1 MEELIKTMV
10 SKVEKDEIVGYLTA
24 YCTKGVAD
32 DYQIITSA
40 RVASSFP
47 SPYRLYVPL
56 LGRLFH
62 TIAQGHPEPEK
73 LIQRIIMEAHK
84 EFKEALQAESK
95 QSSEF
100 NVVGKLDE

>member
-1 MEELIKTMV
+1 MEELIRSMV
-10 SKVEKDEIVGYLTA
+10 SKVDKDEIVGYLVS
-24 YCTKGVAD
+24 YCTKGLAD

-40 RVASSFP
+40 KVGSSFS

-73 LIQRIIMEAHK
+73 LIQRIIVEAHK
-84 EFKEALQAESK
+84 EFKEALESESK
-95 QSSEF
+95 ESGEF
-100 NVVGKLDE
+100 NVVGEL

>member
-47 SPYRLYVPL
+47 SPSRLYVPL

>member
-1 MEELIKTMV
+1 MEDLIRTMA
-10 SKVEKDEIVGYLTA
+10 SKVDKDEIVGYLA
-24 YCTKGVAD
+24 SYCTKGLAD

-40 RVASSFP
+40 RVASSFS

-84 EFKEALQAESK
+84 EFKEALKNESK
-95 QSSEF
+95 ESGEF
-100 NVVGKLDE
+100 NVVGKL

>member
-1 MEELIKTMV
+1 MEKLIKTMA
-10 SKVEKDEIVGYLTA
+10 SKVDKDEIVGYLA
-24 YCTKGVAD
+24 SYCTKGIAD

-62 TIAQGHPEPEK
+62 TIAQGHSEPEK
-73 LIQRIIMEAHK
+73 LLQRIIMEAHK
-84 EFKEALQAESK
+84 EFKEALRDESK
-95 QSSEF
+95 ESGEF
-100 NVVGKLDE
+100 NVVGEL

>member
-1 MEELIKTMV
+1 MRELIKTMV
-10 SKVEKDEIVGYLTA
+10 RKVEKDEIVGYLAA
-24 YCTKGVAD
+24 YCIKGEGE

-40 RVASSFP
+40 KVASSFP

-62 TIAQGHPEPEK
+62 TIAQGHPEPEN

-84 EFKEALQAESK
+84 EFKEALKDESK
-95 QSSEF
+95 ERGEF
-100 NVVGKLDE
+100 NAVGKL

>member
-1 MEELIKTMV
+1 MEKLIKTMV
-10 SKVEKDEIVGYLTA
+10 SKVDKDEIVGYLA
-24 YCTKGVAD
+24 SYCTKGIAD

-40 RVASSFP
+40 RVGSSFP

-84 EFKEALQAESK
+84 EFKEALKDESNE
-95 QSSEF
+95 SGEF
-100 NVVGKLDE
+100 TVIGKL

>member
-1 MEELIKTMV
+1 MEDLIRTMA
-10 SKVEKDEIVGYLTA
+10 SKVDKDEIVGYLA
-24 YCTKGVAD
+24 SYCTKGLAD

-40 RVASSFP
+40 KVASSFS

-73 LIQRIIMEAHK
+73 LIQRIIVEAHK
-84 EFKEALQAESK
+84 EFKEALESESK
-95 QSSEF
+95 ESGEF
-100 NVVGKLDE
+100 NVVGEL

>member
-10 SKVEKDEIVGYLTA
+10 SKVEKDEIVGYLA
-24 YCTKGVAD
+24 SYCTKGVVD

-40 RVASSFP
+40 KVASSFP

-56 LGRLFH
+56 LGKLFH
-62 TIAQGHPEPEK
+62 TIAQGHPDPEN

-84 EFKEALQAESK
+84 EFKEALEAERKEGGDS
-95 QSSEF
+95 
-100 NVVGKLDE
+100 L

>member
-1 MEELIKTMV
+1 MEELIRTMV
-10 SKVEKDEIVGYLTA
+10 SKVDKDEIVGYLTA
-24 YCTKGVAD
+24 YCTKGMAD
-32 DYQIITSA
+32 DYQIVTSA

-47 SPYRLYVPL
+47 SPYRLYAPL

-100 NVVGKLDE
+100 DVVGKLQE

>member
-1 MEELIKTMV
+1 MEELIRSMV
-10 SKVEKDEIVGYLTA
+10 SKVDKDEIVGYLVS
-24 YCTKGVAD
+24 YCTKGLAD

-40 RVASSFP
+40 KVASSFS

-73 LIQRIIMEAHK
+73 LIQRIIVEAHK
-84 EFKEALQAESK
+84 EFKEALESESK
-95 QSSEF
+95 ESGEF
-100 NVVGKLDE
+100 NVVGEL

>member
-1 MEELIKTMV
+1 VEKLIKTMV
-10 SKVEKDEIVGYLTA
+10 SKVDKDEIVGYLTA
-24 YCTKGVAD
+24 YCTKGLAD
-32 DYQIITSA
+32 DYQIVTSA

-56 LGRLFH
+56 LGKLFH

-84 EFKEALQAESK
+84 EFKEALQDESK
-95 QSSEF
+95 QKGEF
-100 NVVGKLDE
+100 NVVGKLQD

>member
-1 MEELIKTMV
+1 MEELIRNMV
-10 SKVEKDEIVGYLTA
+10 SKVDKDEIVGYLVS
-24 YCTKGVAD
+24 YCTKGLAD

-40 RVASSFP
+40 KVASSFS

-84 EFKEALQAESK
+84 EFKEALKNESK
-95 QSSEF
+95 ESGEF
-100 NVVGKLDE
+100 NVVGKL

>member
-1 MEELIKTMV
+1 MEELIRTMA
-10 SKVEKDEIVGYLTA
+10 SKVDKDEIVGYLA
-24 YCTKGVAD
+24 SYCTKGLAD

-40 RVASSFP
+40 KVASSFS

-56 LGRLFH
+56 LSRLFH

-84 EFKEALQAESK
+84 EFKEALKNETKESG
-95 QSSEF
+95 EF
-100 NVVGKLDE
+100 NVVGKL